1 MKDKDKEKT
10 KETPVETPKETSDV
24 ETPVIPTVEERLQT
38 IQEELENVKDKY
50 LRSLAEMENYKKR
63 NAEELKR
70 ERKYAGQPI
79 ADKLIDSLEIFE
91 QALSIQTDD
100 PQFKNFLYGFKMIKD
115 MIFNVLTDDGVQ
127 KIAINPGIQF
137 DPNTMHAIETK
148 NNPDEKDNVV
158 LQVSK
163 NGYMYKERLL
173 RPAMVIINKL
183 PETKIENEKIDI
195 NVA

>member
-1 MKDKDKEKT
+1 MKDKDKEKM
-10 KETPVETPKETSDV
+10 KEPTVETPKETSDV
-24 ETPVIPTVEERLQT
+24 ETPVTPSIEERLQI

-50 LRSLAEMENYKKR
+50 LRALAEMENYKKR

-70 ERKYAGQPI
+70 DRKYASQPI
-79 ADKLIDSLEIFE
+79 ADKLIDPLEIFE
-91 QALSIQTDD
+91 QALNIQTED
-100 PQFKNFLYGFKMIKD
+100 PNFKNFLYGFKMIKD
-115 MIFNVLTDDGVQ
+115 MIYNVLLEDGVN
-127 KIAINPGIQF
+127 KITIHPGIQF
-137 DPNTMHAIETK
+137 DPNTMHAIETR
-148 NNPDEKDNVV
+148 NDPEQKDNVV

-183 PETKIENEKIDI
+183 PETLTENEKLGD